1 MNIHY
6 SQIFRYLKPLQMPNC
21 KYKRQKQK
29 FRFRHLLKKVK
40 LTLEKVNLTF
50 LKVSF
55 TFLKISHPGPSL
67 KSAF

>member
-1 MNIHY
+1 M
-6 SQIFRYLKPLQMPNC
+6 
-21 KYKRQKQK
+21 
-29 FRFRHLLKKVK
+29 FRHLLKKVK
-40 LTLEKVNLTF
+40 LTFEKVNLTF

>member
-1 MNIHY
+1 M
-6 SQIFRYLKPLQMPNC
+6 
-21 KYKRQKQK
+21 
-29 FRFRHLLKKVK
+29 FRHLLKKLK

-67 KSAF
+67 KYAFRRPKVR